1 LRRQFRLLSCAQS
14 ELHKGA
20 DVIEELIG
28 RVFYARNLAHY
39 EHWRTKSYSQHMALG
54 SFYDDI
60 IDAIDGLVEA
70 YQGVFGLIGGI
81 PAPSSPEKDCLS
93 CLKAD
98 AEWIEE
104 NHEDICQGNRAVANL
119 IDTVTS
125 VYLTTI
131 YKLENLK

>member
-1 LRRQFRLLSCAQS
+1 MM
-14 ELHKGA
+14 
-20 DVIEELIG
+20 IEELIG
-28 RVFYARNLAHY
+28 RVFYARNLAHF

-60 IDAIDGLVEA
+60 IEALDGLVEA
-70 YQGVFGLIGGI
+70 YQGAFGLVGNI
-81 PAPSSPEKDCLS
+81 PAPQKIKTDCVA

-98 AEWIEE
+98 ADWIEE
-104 NHEDICQGNRAVANL
+104 HHEDICQGNRAIANL
-119 IDTVTS
+119 IDTVTG